1 MNDSLSLDQF
11 TDSIVLSSRLER
23 YFTLMMLE
31 IGDVWK
37 IFHYQKCEVDN
48 WCYKLKCLFVSL
60 VIVNSNLVGLFLPNV
75 VTFFSLTFIDL
86 LKGFLSNIL
95 VSLWLSKVQMA

>member
-60 VIVNSNLVGLFLPNV
+60 VIVNSNLVGIFLPNV

-86 LKGFLSNIL
+86 LKAFL
-95 VSLWLSKVQMA
+95 

>member
-86 LKGFLSNIL
+86 LKGFL
-95 VSLWLSKVQMA
+95 

>member
-60 VIVNSNLVGLFLPNV
+60 VIVNSNLVGIFLPNV

-86 LKGFLSNIL
+86 LKGFL
-95 VSLWLSKVQMA
+95 

>member
-11 TDSIVLSSRLER
+11 TGSVELSSRLIFR
-23 YFTLMMLE
+23 CFTLMMLE

-60 VIVNSNLVGLFLPNV
+60 VIVNSNLVGVFLPNV

-86 LKGFLSNIL
+86 LKGFL
-95 VSLWLSKVQMA
+95 

>member
-60 VIVNSNLVGLFLPNV
+60 VIVNSNLVGLLLPNF

-86 LKGFLSNIL
+86 LKGFL
-95 VSLWLSKVQMA
+95 